1 MIDDVRCKVGK
12 CDKLDEFVRNPGA
25 APHDVPW
32 MQSERKGYGVTPL
45 AKKAARVAPL
55 GRVVQ
60 ARGCAP
66 GVAFG
71 STTKRIKAF
80 DI

>member
-1 MIDDVRCKVGK
+1 MVNDVRCKVGN

-55 GRVVQ
+55 GRGVQ
-60 ARGCAP
+60 TRKFVP

-71 STTKRIKAF
+71 STTMRIKAF